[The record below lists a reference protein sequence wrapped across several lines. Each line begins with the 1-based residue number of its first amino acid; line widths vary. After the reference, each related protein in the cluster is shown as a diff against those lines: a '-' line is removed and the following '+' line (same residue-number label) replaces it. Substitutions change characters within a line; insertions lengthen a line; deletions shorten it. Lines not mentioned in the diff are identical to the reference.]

1 MQIPTYLIAKFDVT
15 NEKIIECFG
24 FTTMVQMIM
33 AQWNESK
40 AYHLNYAIQNY
51 QAIYLSGTNYNQDR
65 NTFNCVFFMKTMWS
79 DAMTL
84 PD

>member
-1 MQIPTYLIAKFDVT
+1 MQIPTYLIAELDVM
-15 NEKIIECFG
+15 NENIIECFG

-51 QAIYLSGTNYNQDR
+51 QAIYLSGTNYNQDL
-65 NTFNCVFFMKTMWS
+65 NIFIVSFCMKTMQS
-79 DAMTL
+79 DSMTL